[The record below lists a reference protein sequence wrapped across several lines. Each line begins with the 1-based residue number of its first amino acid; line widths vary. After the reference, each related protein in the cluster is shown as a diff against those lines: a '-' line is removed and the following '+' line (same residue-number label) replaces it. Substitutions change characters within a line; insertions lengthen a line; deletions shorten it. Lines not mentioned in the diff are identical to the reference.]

1 MHPDTKKLIPAA
13 LILAA
18 APFVTALAIT
28 ASTPPPKVLPP
39 RLEEFGFCI
48 DPATDSEVERC
59 GGGLRWTQ
67 DFEAF
72 AEFNLNQE

>member
-1 MHPDTKKLIPAA
+1 MHPDTRKLIPAA
-13 LILAA
+13 LMLAA

-28 ASTPPPKVLPP
+28 ASTPNPKVDHP

-59 GGGLRWTQ
+59 GGLPWTI
-67 DFEAF
+67 DMDAF
-72 AEFNLNQE
+72 REFGITKE